1 MNTKKYNFILDVDS
15 YKVSHFKQ
23 YPKSTQNLSAY
34 IEARD
39 LNNQELV
46 FFGLQAFIKKYLL
59 NPITMED
66 INEAEQFYMDHIGIF
81 NRQDWEY
88 ILNQHNGFLPLE
100 IQSIDE
106 GSIVDNPIPLVQIVN
121 TDIKVPWLVSYIET
135 ALLRA
140 IWYPTTVSTISRE
153 IKKIINHYLSITSTK
168 YEEDLPFKLHDF
180 GARGVSSLESSQIGG
195 AAHLINFLG
204 SDTVEGAIF
213 LRDYYSGE
221 DISYSIPASEHSTI
235 TSWGEENELE
245 AHENVIDIFLKED
258 GKVAASVID
267 SYNTFDTAT
276 NIISNELK
284 SKIINS
290 GGRLVVRPDSGDLP
304 ETIIK
309 LLDILSNEK
318 NFGFLWNDKG
328 YKELP
333 DYIRVIQGDG
343 VDKDVINEILL
354 SMQKNKY
361 SANNITFGMGGSL
374 LQKVDRDTFSFAMK
388 VSALHDGVAWRDVYK
403 KPITDKSKNS
413 RGGRFAIMKNQEIK
427 IISEDKEIQNNL
439 LKKRYEN
446 GKLFNEIF
454 LDEIRLNAAL
464 S

>member
-23 YPKSTQNLSAY
+23 YPKSTQKLSAY

-135 ALLRA
+135 ALLRS

-168 YEEDLPFKLHDF
+168 YEEDLPFKL
-180 GARGVSSLESSQIGG
+180 SLI
-195 AAHLINFLG
+195 HI
-204 SDTVEGAIF
+204 
-213 LRDYYSGE
+213 
-221 DISYSIPASEHSTI
+221 
-235 TSWGEENELE
+235 
-245 AHENVIDIFLKED
+245 
-258 GKVAASVID
+258 
-267 SYNTFDTAT
+267 
-276 NIISNELK
+276 
-284 SKIINS
+284 
-290 GGRLVVRPDSGDLP
+290 
-304 ETIIK
+304 
-309 LLDILSNEK
+309 
-318 NFGFLWNDKG
+318 
-328 YKELP
+328 
-333 DYIRVIQGDG
+333 
-343 VDKDVINEILL
+343 
-354 SMQKNKY
+354 
-361 SANNITFGMGGSL
+361 
-374 LQKVDRDTFSFAMK
+374 
-388 VSALHDGVAWRDVYK
+388 
-403 KPITDKSKNS
+403 
-413 RGGRFAIMKNQEIK
+413 
-427 IISEDKEIQNNL
+427 
-439 LKKRYEN
+439 
-446 GKLFNEIF
+446 
-454 LDEIRLNAAL
+454 
-464 S
+464 

>member
-23 YPKSTQNLSAY
+23 YPKSTQKLSAY

-66 INEAEQFYMDHIGIF
+66 INEAERFYMDHIGIF

-135 ALLRA
+135 ALLRS

-168 YEEDLPFKLHDF
+168 YEKDLPFKLHDF

-413 RGGRFAIMKNQEIK
+413 RGGRFAIMKNQKIK

>member
-318 NFGFLWNDKG
+318 NFGFLND
-328 YKELP
+328 
-333 DYIRVIQGDG
+333 DYWD
-343 VDKDVINEILL
+343 
-354 SMQKNKY
+354 
-361 SANNITFGMGGSL
+361 
-374 LQKVDRDTFSFAMK
+374 
-388 VSALHDGVAWRDVYK
+388 
-403 KPITDKSKNS
+403 
-413 RGGRFAIMKNQEIK
+413 
-427 IISEDKEIQNNL
+427 
-439 LKKRYEN
+439 
-446 GKLFNEIF
+446 
-454 LDEIRLNAAL
+454 
-464 S
+464 

>member
-1 MNTKKYNFILDVDS
+1 
-15 YKVSHFKQ
+15 
-23 YPKSTQNLSAY
+23 
-34 IEARD
+34 
-39 LNNQELV
+39 
-46 FFGLQAFIKKYLL
+46 
-59 NPITMED
+59 
-66 INEAEQFYMDHIGIF
+66 
-81 NRQDWEY
+81 
-88 ILNQHNGFLPLE
+88 
-100 IQSIDE
+100 
-106 GSIVDNPIPLVQIVN
+106 
-121 TDIKVPWLVSYIET
+121 
-135 ALLRA
+135 
-140 IWYPTTVSTISRE
+140 
-153 IKKIINHYLSITSTK
+153 
-168 YEEDLPFKLHDF
+168 
-180 GARGVSSLESSQIGG
+180 
-195 AAHLINFLG
+195 
-204 SDTVEGAIF
+204 
-213 LRDYYSGE
+213 
-221 DISYSIPASEHSTI
+221 
-235 TSWGEENELE
+235 
-245 AHENVIDIFLKED
+245 LKED

-361 SANNITFGMGGSL
+361 SANNITFGMGGAL

-446 GKLFNEIF
+446 GKLYNEIF